1 MLIVGMAVN
10 SLAAAQPVLHFKTR
24 EIRSTR
30 TDAVSELNSPVRN
43 GRGHLV
49 LQFEH
54 APDAAVL
61 AALASRGITVLG
73 DVPVNGVLVS
83 LEGRADVVGLGIIY
97 ADRFDPADKISPL
110 IAGAGAASGPA
121 GYYLVEFY
129 SDVNLSDARALAL
142 NSGLLLQ
149 ENPDLNPQQ
158 LLVYTPAVPALTVL
172 QKLAANDAVAYIFPA
187 SSNLVNG
194 VPAAPYAGALTTNGS
209 VGQSI
214 PTYGPGWGGST
225 TAAVTLN
232 YVFSQMTEKLP
243 TATTQAAIERA
254 MTEWAKVIDIT
265 WQNSTS
271 ATANRT
277 VNIMFATGAHGDG
290 FPFNGPGGILA
301 HTFYPAPPNP
311 EPLAGDMHF
320 DDSQSWQS
328 GTDVDVY
335 SVALHELGHSL
346 GLGHSDDPTDVMYPY
361 YKMVSTLSAGDV
373 AAILTLY
380 APQTGTP
387 KPVGLTPAP
396 ASTPVAVPAAAP
408 VPTPTPS
415 PVPAPTPTPTSPST
429 GTTSATQPT
438 AKPTVTPTPTTP
450 TATVPISTTPTAT
463 LPTATTPTKS
473 GSGASGPAKNTTP
486 PTLTIT
492 SPSQTSV
499 SSLQASMTFTGTAS
513 DSTGVAGVS
522 WSTNMGYSGTATGT
536 TQWSASVPLIVGS
549 NTVTITA
556 TDTAGNSS
564 WRSVVVSYQ

>member
-1 MLIVGMAVN
+1 MLILGVALN
-10 SLAAAQPVLHFKTR
+10 SVAAAQPVLHFKTR

-30 TDAVSELNSPVRN
+30 TDAVTDINSPVRN

-49 LQFEH
+49 LQFEQ
-54 APDAAVL
+54 APNAAVL

-73 DVPVNGVLVS
+73 DVPENGVLAS

-97 ADRFDPADKISPL
+97 ADRFEPADKISPL
-110 IAGAGAASGPA
+110 ITGRASASGTASGPA

-129 SDVNLSDARALAL
+129 SDVNLSDARALIL
-142 NSGLLLQ
+142 NAGLQLQ
-149 ENPDLNPQQ
+149 DNPDMNPQQ
-158 LLVYTPAVPALTVL
+158 LLVFTPTIPALAVL
-172 QKLAANDAVAYIFPA
+172 QTLAVNDPVAYIFPA

-214 PTYGPGWGGST
+214 PTYGPGWGGGT
-225 TAAVTLN
+225 TDAVTLN
-232 YVFSQMTEKLP
+232 YVFSQLTEKLP
-243 TATTQAAIERA
+243 PTTTQAAIERA
-254 MTEWAKVIDIT
+254 MTEWAKVINIT

-271 ATANRT
+271 ATADRT
-277 VNIMFATGAHGDG
+277 VNILFATGAHGDG

-311 EPLAGDMHF
+311 EPIAGDVHF

-328 GTDVDVY
+328 GADIDVF

-346 GLGHSDDPTDVMYPY
+346 GLGHSDNPADVMYPY
-361 YKMVSTLSAGDV
+361 YKMVSTLAAGDV

-387 KPVGLTPAP
+387 NPVGSTPAP
-396 ASTPVAVPAAAP
+396 ASTPSTAPTPAPIPAPTPAPAPAPAP
-408 VPTPTPS
+408 VPTPTPAPTPS
-415 PVPAPTPTPTSPST
+415 PAPAPVPAPTPGAPTP
-429 GTTSATQPT
+429 A
-438 AKPTVTPTPTTP
+438 PTPTKP
-450 TATVPISTTPTAT
+450 TTT
-463 LPTATTPTKS
+463 
-473 GSGASGPAKNTTP
+473 GSGASGPVNNTTP
-486 PTLTIT
+486 PTLMIT

-513 DSTGVAGVS
+513 DSAGVASVS

-536 TQWSASVPLIVGS
+536 TQWSAAIPLIVGS

-556 TDTAGNSS
+556 TDTAGNSA